1 MKLATGTVIDGK
13 IEVPAEFVAD
23 GTHVMVLASEP
34 GEPVRLSPAQE
45 AELSEAMEQ
54 IDRGEYIDG
63 QVLLDDLRARN
74 LG

>member
-1 MKLATGTVIDGK
+1 MKLATGTVIDGRV
-13 IEVPAEFVAD
+13 EVPAEFVAE
-23 GTHVMVLASEP
+23 GTHVMVLAPEP
-34 GEPVRLSPAQE
+34 GEPVRLSPAEE
-45 AELSEAMEQ
+45 AELTEAMEQ

>member
-1 MKLATGTVIDGK
+1 MKLATGTVIDGRVE
-13 IEVPAEFVAD
+13 IPAEFVPEGAQ
-23 GTHVMVLASEP
+23 VMILATEP
-34 GEPVRLSPAQE
+34 GEPVRLSRAEE

-63 QVLLDDLRARN
+63 QALLDDLRVRK